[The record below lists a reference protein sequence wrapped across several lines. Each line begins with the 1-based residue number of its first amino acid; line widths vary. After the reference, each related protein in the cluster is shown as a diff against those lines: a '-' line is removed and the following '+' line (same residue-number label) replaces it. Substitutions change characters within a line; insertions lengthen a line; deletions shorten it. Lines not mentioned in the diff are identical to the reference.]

1 MIRASRVCVA
11 VVVVVVVAVVVFR
24 PQTRYC
30 PSPQVVAGTL
40 SSQLTTTAFSSEAH
54 VRVVAVAASTR
65 ALLRCTDTTTGT
77 QWHVGVALKA
87 VAGPPPG
94 SFTADTYAASCA
106 TMQNRRC

>member
-1 MIRASRVCVA
+1 MLIGLA
-11 VVVVVVVAVVVFR
+11 
-24 PQTRYC
+24 
-30 PSPQVVAGTL
+30 L
-40 SSQLTTTAFSSEAH
+40 L
-54 VRVVAVAASTR
+54 AAITR